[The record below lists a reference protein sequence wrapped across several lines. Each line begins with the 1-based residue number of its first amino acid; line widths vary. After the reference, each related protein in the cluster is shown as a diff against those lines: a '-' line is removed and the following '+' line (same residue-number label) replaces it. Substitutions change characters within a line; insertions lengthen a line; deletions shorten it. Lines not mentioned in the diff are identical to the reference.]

1 MQGQAALEIYLE
13 YFDTFRLLEQRP
25 CTLLHLPLAQY
36 HPRLSSPAARRYNF
50 DVRKGPV
57 KVEWFVGA
65 KTSIAYNCVDR
76 HVEAGHG
83 DRVAFY
89 WEGNDLNEQS
99 VTTYKQLQEQVS
111 PRQCARHA
119 PPQPGMSQLMAP

>member
-1 MQGQAALEIYLE
+1 M
-13 YFDTFRLLEQRP
+13 
-25 CTLLHLPLAQY
+25 
-36 HPRLSSPAARRYNF
+36 
-50 DVRKGPV
+50 
-57 KVEWFVGA
+57 GA
-65 KTSIAYNCVDR
+65 ETSIAYNCVDR

-111 PRQCARHA
+111 QRAHCQWWCNA
-119 PPQPGMSQLMAP
+119 PNMRRPTQHVQR

>member
-1 MQGQAALEIYLE
+1 M
-13 YFDTFRLLEQRP
+13 P
-25 CTLLHLPLAQY
+25 
-36 HPRLSSPAARRYNF
+36 RRYNF

-65 KTSIAYNCVDR
+65 ETSLAYNCVDR

-99 VTTYKQLQEQVS
+99 VTTYKQLQEQV
-111 PRQCARHA
+111 
-119 PPQPGMSQLMAP
+119 PPALR